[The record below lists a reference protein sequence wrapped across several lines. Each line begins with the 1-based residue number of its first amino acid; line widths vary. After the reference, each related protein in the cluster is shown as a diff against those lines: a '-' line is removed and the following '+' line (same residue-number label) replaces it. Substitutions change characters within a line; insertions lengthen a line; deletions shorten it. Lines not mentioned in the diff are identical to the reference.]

1 LFLKKS
7 PPYDEKTVEW
17 IAEHSSKRERLAN
30 EVEREA
36 MSIER
41 TQLMK
46 PYIGEEFEGIVISV
60 MPFGMFVEVTEMF
73 VEGLVPKDSIKNW
86 RGRWFDIGQRLRV
99 KVVQADLEKRG
110 ITLNLVS

>member
-1 LFLKKS
+1 MMK
-7 PPYDEKTVEW
+7 KTVEW

-30 EVEREA
+30 VVEREA
-36 MSIER
+36 MSLER

-60 MPFGMFVEVTEMF
+60 LPFGMFVEIKEMF
-73 VEGLVPKDSIKNW
+73 VEGLIPKDSIPNW
-86 RGRWFDIGQRLRV
+86 RNRWFDIGQKV
-99 KVVQADLEKRG
+99 KIKVVAANLEKRG